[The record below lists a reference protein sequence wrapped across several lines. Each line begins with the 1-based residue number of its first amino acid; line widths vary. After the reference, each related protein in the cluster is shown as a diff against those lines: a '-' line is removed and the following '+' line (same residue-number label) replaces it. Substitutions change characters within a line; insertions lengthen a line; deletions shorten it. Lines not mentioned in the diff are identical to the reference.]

1 MPTQT
6 LKATIE
12 ASCQT
17 QTLQATIEAS
27 CQTKTLQA
35 TIEASCQTQI
45 LQAKPLKHHAK
56 HKLSKQK
63 PLKHHAKHKL
73 SKQPQFMKFEV
84 FKPTTQNVIR
94 FKTATVND
102 LFSWRNMYYI
112 HQSKMHKHV
121 CKTLFFCN
129 SPIVCSEWRCTKH
142 VYEPSSHSSMAWL
155 SAANEDA
162 QSMCANSLLR
172 FSFFPLSLSAAM

>member
-1 MPTQT
+1 MPTLT

-17 QTLQATIEAS
+17 QTLQATIEPS

-45 LQAKPLKHHAK
+45 LWRKTFEASCQTQTLWAKPLKHHAK
-56 HKLSKQK
+56 HKLY
-63 PLKHHAKHKL
+63 
-73 SKQPQFMKFEV
+73 KQPQFMKFEV
-84 FKPTTQNVIR
+84 FKPTTQNIIR

-102 LFSWRNMYYI
+102 LFSWRNMYYL

-121 CKTLFFCN
+121 CKILFFCN
-129 SPIVCSEWRCTKH
+129 SPIVCSKWRCTKH
-142 VYEPSSHSSMAWL
+142 VY
-155 SAANEDA
+155 
-162 QSMCANSLLR
+162 
-172 FSFFPLSLSAAM
+172 